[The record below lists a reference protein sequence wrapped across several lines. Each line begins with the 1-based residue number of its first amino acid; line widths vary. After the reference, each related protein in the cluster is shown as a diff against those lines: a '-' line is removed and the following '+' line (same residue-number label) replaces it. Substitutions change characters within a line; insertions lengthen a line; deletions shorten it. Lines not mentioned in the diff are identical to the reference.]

1 MNTLQDRLHVVKFMC
16 CRNYGQL
23 EGTQIAYDTA
33 EIFSY
38 GIYEG
43 LQSKQETADVSI
55 DLENAYKRVNY
66 KY

>member
-1 MNTLQDRLHVVKFMC
+1 MDSYRERKA
-16 CRNYGQL
+16 
-23 EGTQIAYDTA
+23 AYDTV
-33 EIFSY
+33 EMFSY

-55 DLENAYKRVNY
+55 DLENAYKSVNY